1 MFASIAQWL
10 VRLPSKQRMQV
21 RFLLL
26 AQKKFNEKNW
36 LFQKLFVSLHCERN
50 TNMNGKNTIEE
61 FHKNGL
67 IYLVF
72 VSLISSDTLLG
83 LDDCENSL
91 NILTK
96 YNEELK
102 NANIDAELKQ
112 KYQKF
117 INDAFEIVNRDLK
130 SFKNK
135 METNSK

>member
-1 MFASIAQWL
+1 
-10 VRLPSKQRMQV
+10 
-21 RFLLL
+21 
-26 AQKKFNEKNW
+26 
-36 LFQKLFVSLHCERN
+36 
-50 TNMNGKNTIEE
+50 MNGKNTIEE

-102 NANIDAELKQ
+102 NANIDAESKQ

-130 SFKNK
+130 SFKNGNEQQIK
-135 METNSK
+135 YIF

>member
-1 MFASIAQWL
+1 
-10 VRLPSKQRMQV
+10 
-21 RFLLL
+21 
-26 AQKKFNEKNW
+26 
-36 LFQKLFVSLHCERN
+36 
-50 TNMNGKNTIEE
+50 MNGKNTIEE
-61 FHKNGL
+61 LHKNGL

-96 YNEELK
+96 HNEELK
-102 NANIDAELKQ
+102 NANIDAESKQ

>member
-1 MFASIAQWL
+1 M
-10 VRLPSKQRMQV
+10 
-21 RFLLL
+21 
-26 AQKKFNEKNW
+26 
-36 LFQKLFVSLHCERN
+36 HCETN

-61 FHKNGL
+61 LHKNGL
-67 IYLVF
+67 IYLAF
-72 VSLISSDTLLG
+72 VSLISSETLLG

-102 NANIDAELKQ
+102 NANIDAESKQ

-135 METNSK
+135 KETNSK